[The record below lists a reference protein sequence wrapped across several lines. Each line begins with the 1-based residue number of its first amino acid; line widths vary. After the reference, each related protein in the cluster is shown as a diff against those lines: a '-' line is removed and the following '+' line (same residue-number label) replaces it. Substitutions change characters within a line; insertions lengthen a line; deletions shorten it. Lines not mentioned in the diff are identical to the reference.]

1 MREGEYL
8 RVRGAFMFFKI
19 LGRGLSVSTVLV
31 LASLAGFAQVPVSQH
46 VVLVIDENTSFSQVT
61 ANMPWLI
68 AEGNANGYAANYKSD
83 SSGSLFN
90 YLWLASGSCR
100 SSNDCTLPAG
110 THDFH
115 CTGNDCYLP
124 HTTTT
129 DPITDDNIFREL
141 NNAGSSWKV
150 YAQSYA
156 LAGGTIT
163 TPDNGNNTS
172 YYRRHNGATWYSD
185 VLNDVDGSAGKVV
198 DLSQLA
204 IDEAEG
210 TLPRFVIIVPDGNHD
225 AHDCPVGMKTC
236 TEVQKLAAADG
247 FLNDTL
253 TPILKTTDFQP
264 GGDGL
269 IIVTFDECAGGTN
282 SGCGGAVYTALI
294 GPKVKPHTVSNVA
307 YKHENVLRTM
317 LDALQIST
325 YPGAAKTA
333 ADMADF
339 FSADSSKPAINVS
352 LPANGSRVSSP
363 VAFQASA
370 VPSKGHA
377 ITGWYIYVDNVAV
390 YHTGAVNAI
399 STSVK
404 MSDGPHTVVVRAWD
418 SSGAFGDQTLS
429 LTVAAPAPVVTVSTP
444 SNGAKVGAPVNV
456 RASASASVGHTISG
470 WWIYVDGLGVY
481 DSGAVSAINT
491 NLSLSPGAHTLLVR
505 AWDTSGAYGDQTVS
519 VTVSN
524 KPAVTVSAPE
534 PGSNVNSR
542 INIRASATPSSGDA
556 ITGWNIY
563 LDGTAVHPAGAVDAI
578 NANVTAGVGSH
589 TVVVRA
595 WDSSGAYG
603 DQTLTLQVHLVAVNI
618 SAPLNSTSVNS
629 PVNIQ
634 AAASSV
640 HGITGWHVYVD
651 SVDSYGKNTG
661 NSIDINLA
669 MGSGVHSVLVRA
681 WDSTGALG
689 DQTITVTV
697 P

>member
-1 MREGEYL
+1 
-8 RVRGAFMFFKI
+8 MFFKN
-19 LGRGLSVSTVLV
+19 LGRGLSIAAVLLVVSV
-31 LASLAGFAQVPVSQH
+31 AGFAQVPSSQH
-46 VVLVIDENTSFSQVT
+46 VILVIDENSSFSEVT
-61 ANMPWLI
+61 ANMPWLM
-68 AEGNANGYAANYKSD
+68 AEGNTNGYAANYKSD
-83 SSGSLFN
+83 SSGSLLN
-90 YLWLASGSCR
+90 YLWLASGSCHS
-100 SSNDCTLPAG
+100 SSNCALPPG
-110 THDFH
+110 THDFN

-124 HTTTT
+124 HTNTT

-141 NNAGSSWKV
+141 NNAGTSWKV

-156 LAGGTIT
+156 AAGGTIT

-185 VLNDVDGSAGKVV
+185 VLDDKDGSASKVV

-204 IDEAEG
+204 IDVADG
-210 TLPRFVIIVPDGNHD
+210 ALPRFIIIVPDGNHD
-225 AHDCPVGMKTC
+225 AHDCPVGISKC
-236 TEVQKLAAADG
+236 SVAQKLAAADT

-253 TPILKTTDFQP
+253 NPILGTSDFQP

-269 IIVTFDECAGGTN
+269 IIVTFDECGGGTN

-294 GPKVKPHTVSNVA
+294 GPKVKPHTVSNIA
-307 YKHENVLRTM
+307 YKHENSLRTI
-317 LDALQIST
+317 LESLQVTT

-333 ADMADF
+333 ADMSDF
-339 FSADSSKPAINVS
+339 FVAEGINPAINVT
-352 LPANGSRVSSP
+352 LPANGAQVSSP
-363 VAFQASA
+363 VAFQSSA
-370 VPSKGHA
+370 VPSSGHT
-377 ITGWYIYVDNVAV
+377 ITGWYIYVDNAAV

-404 MSDGPHTVVVRAWD
+404 MSNGPHTAVVRAWD

-429 LTVAAPAPVVTVSTP
+429 VTVAAPAPVVTVSTP
-444 SNGAKVGAPVNV
+444 SNGTKVGAPVNV

-481 DSGAVSAINT
+481 DTGAVNAINT
-491 NLSLSPGAHTLLVR
+491 DLSMNPGAHTLLVR
-505 AWDTSGAYGDQTVS
+505 AWDTSGAYSDETLT

-524 KPAVTVSAPE
+524 KPAVAVSAPAA
-534 PGSNVNSR
+534 GSNVNSP
-542 INIRASATPSSGDA
+542 INIRASATPSSGYV

-563 LDGTAVHPAGAVDAI
+563 LDGIPVYPAGGVKTI
-578 NANVTAGVGSH
+578 NANVTASAGSH

-603 DQTLTLQVHLVAVNI
+603 DQTLTLQVRPVAINI
-618 SAPLNSTSVNS
+618 STPLNATSVNS

-634 AAASSV
+634 ATASSA
-640 HGITGWHVYVD
+640 HSITGWHVYVD
-651 SVDSYGKNTG
+651 SVDSFGKNKG
-661 NSIDINLA
+661 DSIDMNLA

-681 WDSTGALG
+681 WDSSGALG
-689 DQTITVTV
+689 DQTISVTV